1 MVTITLW
8 LLRHFEAAAESPTGR
23 DRDRPLTD
31 VGQAAARSLSGA
43 IAERN
48 RFGPAPEIIACS
60 PAQRTR
66 STAEL
71 VFGSEVTFH
80 DARLYEATAD
90 DLVSIIHEL
99 PDVSVLG
106 VVGHNPAI
114 AELVLGLAD
123 PPSLDRLEA
132 ASFAC
137 PPGTL
142 CLLSFDVARPSEVA
156 WGEGCLELIET
167 PHP

>member
-1 MVTITLW
+1 VTITLW
-8 LLRHFEAAAESPTGR
+8 LLRHFEAATESPTGR
-23 DRDRPLTD
+23 DHDRPLTD
-31 VGQAAARSLSGA
+31 VGEVAARSLRGA
-43 IAERN
+43 IADRD
-48 RFGPAPEIIACS
+48 RFGPAPEIIVCS

-90 DLVSIIHEL
+90 DLVAIIHEM
-99 PDVSVLG
+99 PDMSVLG

-132 ASFAC
+132 TSFAC

-142 CLLSFDVARPSEVA
+142 SLLSFDVARPSEVA
-156 WGEGCLELIET
+156 WGQGRLELIET
-167 PHP
+167 PRP